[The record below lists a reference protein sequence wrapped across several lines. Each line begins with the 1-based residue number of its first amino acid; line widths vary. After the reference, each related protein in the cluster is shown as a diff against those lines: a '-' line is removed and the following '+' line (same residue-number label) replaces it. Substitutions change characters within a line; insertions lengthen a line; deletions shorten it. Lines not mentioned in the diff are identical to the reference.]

1 VKNAEKDIFINVFKT
16 TNFTCSMDLYHE
28 IMGADRVFTG
38 DLLQIAMKSFNYDRK
53 RTHHVYDRYVT
64 ATY

>member
-1 VKNAEKDIFINVFKT
+1 MKNAEKDIFINVFKT
-16 TNFTCSMDLYHE
+16 TCSTCSMDLYHE

-38 DLLQIAMKSFNYDRK
+38 DLPQIAMQSFNYDRK
-53 RTHHVYDRYVT
+53 RTQHVYDRYVT